1 MNEDIHYRVLKLLA
15 ESPQTT
21 QRELA
26 VALGVSL
33 GKTNY
38 CLRSLIEKGWIKA
51 SNFKNSK
58 KKMAYVYLLTPRGI
72 EEKAGMTLRFL
83 RRKMSEYEAL
93 KMEIDELKTELR
105 HG

>member
-1 MNEDIHYRVLKLLA
+1 
-15 ESPQTT
+15 
-21 QRELA
+21 
-26 VALGVSL
+26 VSL